1 MPEEKS
7 GLSPVAPAAA
17 VVGEVTGLP
26 AGVRASEPA
35 LSDGRRRRQV
45 NFSWIALAILLIA
58 FWATSPGFYSK
69 NTWLA
74 VSLYA
79 SEIIPLA
86 TGQLLVVL
94 TGGID
99 LSDGATLGLSG
110 MTSGV
115 LMVVMW
121 NGGHGAPAGLTIA
134 LGVIVALATGAGVG
148 LLNGILVGSL
158 RLPPFIVT
166 LGTLGMVGAAINLVN
181 NGQSAVGIPPAI
193 ANFGSTYLGGWM
205 PVTFLVAAVLMIV
218 VGGVLA
224 FTKFGWHIY
233 VVGSN
238 PVAARRS
245 GIVVTR
251 TLLAAYV
258 ISGILAAVSGLLVMA
273 RFGEGSNAAGA
284 NDELTAIA
292 AVVIGG
298 ASLFGGRGTMLGAA
312 VGTAILCI
320 LTSGFVLA
328 GLVPFWQP
336 FATGGVVIL
345 AVTFDTLQG
354 RGRGRRSRWVAYL
367 QRLRGA
373 KAAEGG

>member
-1 MPEEKS
+1 M
-7 GLSPVAPAAA
+7 GTLGA
-17 VVGEVTGLP
+17 
-26 AGVRASEPA
+26 A
-35 LSDGRRRRQV
+35 LSGRRRRRQI
-45 NFSWIALAILLIA
+45 NFSWVALAILLIA

-86 TGQLLVVL
+86 TGQLLVIL

-115 LMVVMW
+115 LMVAMW
-121 NGGHGAPAGLTIA
+121 NGGHGAPAALTIV
-134 LGVIVALATGAGVG
+134 LGVVVALATGAGVG
-148 LLNGILVGSL
+148 LLNGILIGSL

-166 LGTLGMVGAAINLVN
+166 LGTLGMAGAAINLVN

-205 PVTFLVAAVLMIV
+205 PVTFLVAAGLMIV

-224 FTKFGWHIY
+224 FTKFGWQIY

-245 GIVVTR
+245 GIAVTR
-251 TLLAAYV
+251 RLLAAYV
-258 ISGILAAVSGLLVMA
+258 ISGALAAVGGLLVMA

-312 VGTAILCI
+312 VGTTILCI

-354 RGRGRRSRWVAYL
+354 RGHGRRNRWIASL
-367 QRLRGA
+367 RRLGA
-373 KAAEGG
+373 ADPTEGG